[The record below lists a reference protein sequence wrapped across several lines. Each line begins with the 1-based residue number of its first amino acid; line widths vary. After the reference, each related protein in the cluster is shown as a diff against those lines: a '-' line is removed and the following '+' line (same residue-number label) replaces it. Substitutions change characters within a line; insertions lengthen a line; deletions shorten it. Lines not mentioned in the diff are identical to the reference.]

1 KMSIAGME
9 AEKSYTIE
17 MDDRGEY
24 LYVFVS
30 GEKLTA
36 NIAAGYWN
44 EIAQKCY
51 ELDCRKILIEKD
63 FKESVGPDEM
73 LRMADHVGGLLPNRR
88 IAFVDRYHHDSINEL
103 GKRLARNRN
112 IMMQICANVQDAE
125 RWLHAN

>member
-1 KMSIAGME
+1 ME
-9 AEKSYTIE
+9 AEKSYRIE

-24 LYVFVS
+24 LYILVS
-30 GEKLTA
+30 GNRLTA

-63 FKESVGPDEM
+63 FKESVGPDDM

-88 IAFVDRYHHDSINEL
+88 VAFVDRYHHDDINEL

-112 IMMQICANVQDAE
+112 IMMQIFEDVGSAE
-125 RWLHAN
+125 RWLQAN